1 MTLLQSSGCPIS
13 EVPQMARAS
22 TKMKQEIAE
31 IPAAV
36 ERLLSAGEADIKTIS
51 SKLRGSDIRCLLS
64 VARGSSD
71 HACTYLKYAAEL
83 LLGLPMASVGPS
95 LASVYGANL
104 RAHGML
110 CFSISQSGKSPD
122 IARMTQSLTDEGA
135 TTLAITNNPDSPLA
149 NASSATIPIHAG
161 PELSVAAT
169 KTFVT
174 SLVAGLWLLAEL
186 KSDDA
191 LTSAIKNLPEHLAK
205 AVACDWSHA
214 APGKEA
220 GSLFTLGRGPS
231 WAVSNE
237 AALKFK
243 ETCQLHAESY
253 SSAEVLHGPVSIVSQ
268 DFPVIAFAACDA
280 AEQAVVDV
288 ADQLAVM
295 GARVFVTSPKAQK
308 ADVLQS
314 VRTNHW
320 LTDPIA
326 SIVSFYGLVEHVA
339 GLQGINPDAPRHLNK
354 VTETV

>member
-1 MTLLQSSGCPIS
+1 MTLLPNCGSPIT
-13 EVPQMARAS
+13 EVPAMIRPQ

-36 ERLLSAGEADIKTIS
+36 ERLLVLGEADIRGIAD
-51 SKLRGSDIRCLLS
+51 KLRDQDFRCLLS

-95 LASVYGANL
+95 LASVYGKSLKAD
-104 RAHGML
+104 GML
-110 CFSISQSGKSPD
+110 GVSVSQSGKSPD
-122 IARMTQSLTDEGA
+122 ITRMTQSLTQAGA
-135 TTLAITNNPDSPLA
+135 TTLAITNHPESPLSDA
-149 NASSATIPIHAG
+149 ARATIPIHAG

-186 KSDDA
+186 KADDD
-191 LTSAIKNLPEHLAK
+191 LIRSIRNLPEYLEA
-205 AVACDWSHA
+205 AVSCDWSAA
-214 APGKEA
+214 APDKDI

-243 ETCQLHAESY
+243 ETCQIHAESY

-268 DFPVIAFAACDA
+268 GFPVIAFTAADA
-280 AEQAVVDV
+280 AEQAIVDV
-288 ADQLAVM
+288 ADQLSGM
-295 GARVFVTSPKAQK
+295 GAQVFVASPKAQR
-308 ADVLQS
+308 ANVLPV
-314 VRTNHW
+314 VRTDHW
-320 LTDPIA
+320 LTDPIT
-326 SIVSFYGLVEHVA
+326 SIVPFYGLVEHVA
-339 GLQGINPDAPRHLNK
+339 ALQGINPDAPRHLNK